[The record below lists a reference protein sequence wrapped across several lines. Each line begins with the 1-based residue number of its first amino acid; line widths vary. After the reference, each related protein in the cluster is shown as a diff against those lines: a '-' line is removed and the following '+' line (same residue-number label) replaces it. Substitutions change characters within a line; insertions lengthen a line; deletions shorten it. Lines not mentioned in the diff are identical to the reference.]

1 MSFGKGCAR
10 KEYPGVYAKVASF
23 MGWIIEEVEKAK
35 RYARWMH
42 GAIAVRAKNKLN
54 GKASLHGMGNGY

>member
-1 MSFGKGCAR
+1 M
-10 KEYPGVYAKVASF
+10 YAKVASF